1 MTESTISQ
9 DPPAAS
15 TPSSAKKTPA
25 AGSWGDL
32 LGPAH
37 LAAALVLAGGVALY
51 AMNVYVTAALL
62 PSAIGEIGGAEY
74 YAWVA
79 TSFLT
84 ASVVASMLVNRLLS
98 SLGPSRAYLTAF
110 LIFGAGA
117 LINALSPN
125 MELFLVGRIIQGIG
139 GGLLTGLGFAVI
151 RTALPARLWTR
162 AAGLVS
168 AMWGVGNLIGPA
180 LGGLFA
186 QFGLWRWAFG
196 LLVAAALVLAF
207 LSRKALPHNSESHL
221 KHPPLPLLSLVLL
234 TLAAAIF
241 SVTSVLPKGIWTVLG
256 IVAGVLLM
264 AGFIWRER
272 VAKATV
278 LPKLSYLKGNSLK
291 WIYLSLAALS
301 AGAMTESFIPLF
313 GQELG
318 GMIPLLAGFLGAA
331 LSVGWTVA
339 QLFSVNLS
347 TDASKRVVRLAGPL
361 VLAAGLASYGLLQQA
376 GAGPWLVVLWAIILF
391 VAGAGIGSAFPHFS
405 VAAMSSTDDEDEG
418 QKAAAGISTT
428 QLIANAVASAL
439 AGILVSL
446 GAPSMI
452 DSARLMSFGIA
463 AVALIGFGTAI
474 ASVRGSRRSQLTS
487 AEK

>member
-1 MTESTISQ
+1 MTESTVSQ
-9 DPPAAS
+9 DPPAQAIGNS
-15 TPSSAKKTPA
+15 TKRPA
-25 AGSWGDL
+25 EPGSWGDL
-32 LGPAH
+32 LGPQH

-62 PSAIGEIGGAEY
+62 PSAIGEIGGSEY

-84 ASVVASMLVNRLLS
+84 ASVIASMLVNRLLS

-110 LIFGAGA
+110 LIFGVGA

-125 MELFLVGRIIQGIG
+125 MELFLIGRIIQGVG

-196 LLVAAALVLAF
+196 LLVIAALLLAF

-221 KHPPLPLLSLVLL
+221 KHPPLPMVSLVLL

-241 SVTSVLPKGIWTVLG
+241 SVTSVLPKGLWTVLG
-256 IVAGVLLM
+256 VVVGVLLM
-264 AGFIWRER
+264 VAFVWRER

-278 LPKLSYLKGNSLK
+278 LPKLTYLKGNNLK
-291 WIYLSLAALS
+291 WIYLTLAALS

-347 TDASKRVVRLAGPL
+347 TERSKRLVRIGGPL
-361 VLAAGLASYGLLQQA
+361 VLALGLTSYGLLQQA
-376 GAGPWLVVLWAIILF
+376 SAGPWLIVIWVIILF
-391 VAGAGIGSAFPHFS
+391 IAGAGIGSAFPHFS

-446 GAPSMI
+446 GSPSMV
-452 DSARLMSFGIA
+452 DSARFMSFGIA
-463 AVALIGFGTAI
+463 AVAVIGIFTAI
-474 ASVRGSRRSQLTS
+474 ASFKGARQRR
-487 AEK
+487 